1 LISAASRVR
10 GRSLPFRHGA
20 IALAVVAAV
29 GLAGCGSD
37 RRAPPGNRVPGT
49 RLTIYASLPF
59 AGPSGPSG
67 EAALV
72 GARMALA
79 AVGGRIGRYRITLRA
94 LNDAIAAHG
103 GWDPGQT
110 SANARVAIQDRS
122 TIAYLGDLNSG
133 ATAVSILLLSR
144 AGVPQVSP
152 TSTAVGLT
160 RGGDEASPGEPE
172 KYYPTGLRTFVRVIP
187 NDSVQAAVQAQLQ
200 HDAGCRRTYVV
211 DDGEVDGNDAAM
223 SFQVAAK
230 AIHLPVAAAD
240 QYDPKASS
248 YASLAQTIG
257 HSGADCVLIS
267 ALTQDNAVAL
277 TDQIGRALPHVKLF
291 ATAGLA
297 EAAFVNPADGGVTP
311 ALDARLVVTVATL
324 SDGDYPPAG
333 RRFLAAFARRF
344 GGWQPDAIFGY
355 EAMGLLLDAISR
367 ATAHGTRPAVR
378 SRVTDSLFATRDR
391 HSVLGTYSLDH
402 LGDTTIR
409 RWGVYRIEDGRL
421 TFWKAMSG

>member
-1 LISAASRVR
+1 LISSASRVR
-10 GRSLPFRHGA
+10 GRWRPVWRGA
-20 IALAVVAAV
+20 VPLVVVVAV
-29 GLAGCGSD
+29 SLAGCGTD
-37 RRAPPGNRVPGT
+37 HDAPPGNRVSGT

-59 AGPSGPSG
+59 LGPSGPSG
-67 EAALV
+67 DAALG

-79 AVGGRIGRYRITLRA
+79 AVGGRIGGYRITLRT
-94 LNDAIAAHG
+94 LNDATTARG

-133 ATAVSILLLSR
+133 ATAISIPLLSK

-160 RGGDEASPGEPE
+160 RGGDEASPGEPQ
-172 KYYPTGLRTFVRVIP
+172 KYYPTGQRTFVRVIP

-200 HDAGCRRTYVV
+200 HDAGCRRTYVL

-230 AIHLPVAAAD
+230 AIHLPVAASD
-240 QYDPKASS
+240 QYDPKAST
-248 YASLAQTIG
+248 YASLAQTIAQ
-257 HSGADCVLIS
+257 SGADCVLIS

-277 TDQIGRALPHVKLF
+277 TDQIGRALPNVKLF

-297 EAAFVNPADGGVTP
+297 EAAFFNPADGGVAP
-311 ALDARLVVTVATL
+311 ALAARMVVTVATL
-324 SDGDYPPAG
+324 SDDDYPPSG

-367 ATAHGTRPAVR
+367 ATHHGTRPALR
-378 SRVTDSLFATRDR
+378 SQVTHSLFATRDR

-409 RWGVYRIEDGRL
+409 RWGAYRILDGRL
-421 TFWKAMSG
+421 AFWKAMSG

>member
-1 LISAASRVR
+1 MPARGPVR
-10 GRSLPFRHGA
+10 RRPVGS
-20 IALAVVAAV
+20 VVAVV
-29 GLAGCGSD
+29 GLAGCGSG
-37 RRAPPGNRVPGT
+37 RKAPPGNRVPGT
-49 RLTIYASLPF
+49 RLTIYAGLPF
-59 AGPSGPSG
+59 LGPSGPSG
-67 EAALV
+67 EAALG
-72 GARMALA
+72 GAQMAIA
-79 AVGGRIGRYRITLRA
+79 AVGGRIGRYRIVLRP
-94 LNDAIAAHG
+94 LNDAIAARG

-110 SANARVAIQDRS
+110 SVNARVAIQDPS
-122 TIAYLGDLNSG
+122 TIGYLGDLNSG
-133 ATAVSILLLSR
+133 ATAISIPLLSK

-160 RGGDEASPGEPE
+160 RGGDEASPGEPQ

-200 HDAGCRRTYVV
+200 HEAGCRRTYVL

-230 AIHLPVAAAD
+230 AIHLPVAASD

-277 TDQIGRALPHVKLF
+277 TDQIGRALPNVKLF
-291 ATAGLA
+291 ATADLA
-297 EAAFVNPADGGVTP
+297 EAAFLNPADGGVAP
-311 ALDARLVVTVATL
+311 AFAARMVVTVATL
-324 SDGDYPPAG
+324 SNDDYPPAG
-333 RRFLAAFARRF
+333 RRFLAGFARRF

-367 ATAHGTRPAVR
+367 ATEHGTSPAVR
-378 SRVTDSLFATRDR
+378 SRVTRALFATRDR

-402 LGDTTIR
+402 LGDTTSR
-409 RWGVYRIEDGRL
+409 RWGAYRIMDGRL
-421 TFWKAMSG
+421 VFWKAMSG

>member
-1 LISAASRVR
+1 LSTPLRWARRRTVVLRA
-10 GRSLPFRHGA
+10 A
-20 IALAVVAAV
+20 IAAIAGA
-29 GLAGCGSD
+29 GLAGCGSSSH
-37 RRAPPGNRVPGT
+37 RAPPGNRVRGDD
-49 RLTIYASLPF
+49 LTVYASLPYS
-59 AGPSGPSG
+59 GPSGASG
-67 EAALV
+67 EAALG
-72 GARMALA
+72 GARMALEA
-79 AVGGRIGRYRITLRA
+79 IGGRIGRYRIMLRT
-94 LNDAIAAHG
+94 LNDATVARG

-110 SANARVAIQDRS
+110 SANARQAIRDRT
-122 TIAYLGDLNSG
+122 TIAYFGDLNSG
-133 ATAVSILLLSR
+133 ATAVSIPVLSR

-152 TSTAVGLT
+152 ASTAVGLT
-160 RGGDEASPGEPE
+160 QGGDEASPGEPQ
-172 KYYPTGLRTFVRVIP
+172 KYYPTGLRTFVRVIA
-187 NDSVQAAVQAQLQ
+187 NDSVQAAVQARVQRE
-200 HDAGCRRTYVV
+200 AGCRKTYVV

-230 AIHLPVAAAD
+230 AAHLPVAASD

-248 YASLAQTIG
+248 YASLAQTVAK
-257 HSGADCVLIS
+257 SGADCILIS
-267 ALTQDNAVAL
+267 ALPQDNAVAL
-277 TDQIGRALPHVKLF
+277 TDQLGQALPAAKLF

-297 EAAFVNPADGGVTP
+297 ERAYLDPAHGGVSRS
-311 ALDARLVVTVATL
+311 LDARLVVTVATL
-324 SDGDYPPAG
+324 GDGDYPPAG

-367 ATAHGTRPAVR
+367 ATAHGTRSAIR
-378 SRVTDSLFATRDR
+378 SRVTHSLFATRDR